1 MEIDGKDVVR
11 LAAAAVIGGVG
22 GYVTIQTEVAT
33 LKTEVTNL
41 RAAFVKHVED
51 NGRDFERLEAE
62 AHEDLEEAK
71 IGLHE
76 RINRLDDRK
85 ADKVQ

>member
-22 GYVTIQTEVAT
+22 GYVTIHTEVAT
-33 LKTEVTNL
+33 LKTEVANL
-41 RAAFVKHVED
+41 RAAFVKHAED
-51 NGRDFERLEAE
+51 NGRDFERLEAKT
-62 AHEDLEEAK
+62 HGDIEETK
-71 IGLHE
+71 QDLHE
-76 RINRLDDRK
+76 RINRLDERK